1 VTLPD
6 GPALVIA
13 GAGSGKTRVLTSRIG
28 YLLAEGRARP
38 HEVLAITFT
47 NRAAGEMRDRVDQ
60 LVGASRGM
68 WVMTFHAACG
78 RILRREADRLGYRSN
93 FTIYDQADQVRVV
106 RACLEELGRDPK
118 RFPPRGIHSRISSE
132 KNRLVSATQ
141 FRESIGNFFE
151 QVVADV
157 FELYERRLHASNAM
171 DFDDLL
177 VRSVELL
184 ESFDD
189 VRDRWQGAFN
199 HLLVDEYQDTN
210 HAQYRIVRLLSDGHR
225 NVFVVGDVDQ
235 AIYTWRG
242 ADIRNILDFERDFPD
257 ARVVRLEQNYR
268 SSQRILDAAN
278 AVIEHNAGRVEKRLW
293 SDLGAGEPIR
303 VVEAEDEHDEAR
315 IVAARIGGLLEAGS
329 SASEIA
335 VFYRTNAQSRV
346 LEDLL
351 VRHGVPYQVIGG
363 PRFYERAEIKDAMAY
378 LNVLDNPSDDVSLRR
393 IINQPRRGIG
403 DASVDRLSATAGFSG
418 RSLWDALEDP
428 DAAGLGT
435 ASARSVRA
443 FRAMMDDL
451 RDRAVE
457 LPVGEL
463 MELLFERN
471 GVIEL
476 LEAERT
482 IEASGRIENLQ
493 ELVGVAREYVARS
506 EEPSLA
512 GFLQEV
518 SLTADADALAAADE
532 SGGGRVTLMTL
543 HNAKGLEFDAVFVIG
558 MEQNLFPHAR
568 SIEEANI
575 EEERRLCYVA
585 ITRARRELALVY
597 ARQRTLFGARG
608 FNAPSQFIAEIPENL
623 IEHERRP
630 ASFGSTVRG
639 TSSSGGGWQPSSA
652 GATTQLQGIAPRD
665 DAPTLSVGDNVVH
678 DQLGE
683 GVVTGTADGGQVIVR
698 FRSDGSER
706 RLLLA
711 YAPLKRI

>member
-1 VTLPD
+1 M
-6 GPALVIA
+6 
-13 GAGSGKTRVLTSRIG
+13 TRRASSR
-28 YLLAEGRARP
+28 RAS
-38 HEVLAITFT
+38 A
-47 NRAAGEMRDRVDQ
+47 DC
-60 LVGASRGM
+60 SR
-68 WVMTFHAACG
+68 
-78 RILRREADRLGYRSN
+78 
-93 FTIYDQADQVRVV
+93 
-106 RACLEELGRDPK
+106 
-118 RFPPRGIHSRISSE
+118 
-132 KNRLVSATQ
+132 
-141 FRESIGNFFE
+141 
-151 QVVADV
+151 
-157 FELYERRLHASNAM
+157 
-171 DFDDLL
+171 
-177 VRSVELL
+177 
-184 ESFDD
+184 
-189 VRDRWQGAFN
+189 
-199 HLLVDEYQDTN
+199 
-210 HAQYRIVRLLSDGHR
+210 
-225 NVFVVGDVDQ
+225 
-235 AIYTWRG
+235 
-242 ADIRNILDFERDFPD
+242 
-257 ARVVRLEQNYR
+257 
-268 SSQRILDAAN
+268 
-278 AVIEHNAGRVEKRLW
+278 
-293 SDLGAGEPIR
+293 
-303 VVEAEDEHDEAR
+303 
-315 IVAARIGGLLEAGS
+315 AGS
-329 SASEIA
+329 SASDIA

-378 LNVLDNPSDDVSLRR
+378 LSVLDNPSDEIALRR

-630 ASFGSTVRG
+630 ASFGSTARG
-639 TSSSGGGWQPSSA
+639 TTSSGGGWQPSSA

-665 DAPTLSVGDNVVH
+665 DAPTLSVGDNVMH

>member
-1 VTLPD
+1 
-6 GPALVIA
+6 
-13 GAGSGKTRVLTSRIG
+13 
-28 YLLAEGRARP
+28 
-38 HEVLAITFT
+38 
-47 NRAAGEMRDRVDQ
+47 
-60 LVGASRGM
+60 
-68 WVMTFHAACG
+68 
-78 RILRREADRLGYRSN
+78 
-93 FTIYDQADQVRVV
+93 
-106 RACLEELGRDPK
+106 
-118 RFPPRGIHSRISSE
+118 
-132 KNRLVSATQ
+132 
-141 FRESIGNFFE
+141 
-151 QVVADV
+151 
-157 FELYERRLHASNAM
+157 
-171 DFDDLL
+171 
-177 VRSVELL
+177 
-184 ESFDD
+184 
-189 VRDRWQGAFN
+189 
-199 HLLVDEYQDTN
+199 
-210 HAQYRIVRLLSDGHR
+210 
-225 NVFVVGDVDQ
+225 
-235 AIYTWRG
+235 
-242 ADIRNILDFERDFPD
+242 
-257 ARVVRLEQNYR
+257 
-268 SSQRILDAAN
+268 
-278 AVIEHNAGRVEKRLW
+278 
-293 SDLGAGEPIR
+293 
-303 VVEAEDEHDEAR
+303 
-315 IVAARIGGLLEAGS
+315 
-329 SASEIA
+329 
-335 VFYRTNAQSRV
+335 V

-378 LNVLDNPSDDVSLRR
+378 LSVLDNPSDDVALRR

-403 DASVDRLSATAGFSG
+403 DASVDRLSATAGFAS
-418 RSLWDALEDP
+418 RTLWAALEDP
-428 DAAGLGT
+428 ESAGLG
-435 ASARSVRA
+435 AAAARSVRA

-457 LPVGEL
+457 LPVGD
-463 MELLFERN
+463 LLEHLLERN

-482 IEASGRIENLQ
+482 IEATGRIENLQ
-493 ELVGVAREYVARS
+493 ELVGVAREYGARS

-518 SLTADADALAAADE
+518 SLTADADALAAADAE
-532 SGGGRVTLMTL
+532 NGSGRVTLMTL

-568 SIEEANI
+568 SIEEANL

-585 ITRARRELALVY
+585 ITRARRELMLVY

-639 TSSSGGGWQPSSA
+639 GGGGWQPSSA
-652 GATTQLQGIAPRD
+652 GAITQLQGVAPRD
-665 DAPTLSVGDNVVH
+665 DAPTLSVGDNVLH

>member
-1 VTLPD
+1 
-6 GPALVIA
+6 
-13 GAGSGKTRVLTSRIG
+13 
-28 YLLAEGRARP
+28 
-38 HEVLAITFT
+38 
-47 NRAAGEMRDRVDQ
+47 M
-60 LVGASRGM
+60 
-68 WVMTFHAACG
+68 
-78 RILRREADRLGYRSN
+78 
-93 FTIYDQADQVRVV
+93 
-106 RACLEELGRDPK
+106 
-118 RFPPRGIHSRISSE
+118 
-132 KNRLVSATQ
+132 
-141 FRESIGNFFE
+141 
-151 QVVADV
+151 
-157 FELYERRLHASNAM
+157 
-171 DFDDLL
+171 
-177 VRSVELL
+177 
-184 ESFDD
+184 
-189 VRDRWQGAFN
+189 
-199 HLLVDEYQDTN
+199 
-210 HAQYRIVRLLSDGHR
+210 
-225 NVFVVGDVDQ
+225 
-235 AIYTWRG
+235 
-242 ADIRNILDFERDFPD
+242 
-257 ARVVRLEQNYR
+257 
-268 SSQRILDAAN
+268 
-278 AVIEHNAGRVEKRLW
+278 
-293 SDLGAGEPIR
+293 
-303 VVEAEDEHDEAR
+303 
-315 IVAARIGGLLEAGS
+315 
-329 SASEIA
+329 
-335 VFYRTNAQSRV
+335 

-378 LNVLDNPSDDVSLRR
+378 LSVLDNPSDEIALRR

-418 RSLWDALEDP
+418 RSLWAALEDP
-428 DAAGLGT
+428 EAAGLGT
-435 ASARSVRA
+435 AAARSVRA

-463 MELLFERN
+463 MELLLERN

-585 ITRARRELALVY
+585 ITRARRELVLVY

-639 TSSSGGGWQPSSA
+639 RQQRRRLAALQRRRDHAAAGNRPARRRTDPLRGRQRRARPARRGRRDGHGRRRPGDRALPLRRLGAPAAAGLRARSSGSDAGGA
-652 GATTQLQGIAPRD
+652 GFMPVGIIRPLR
-665 DAPTLSVGDNVVH
+665 GD
-678 DQLGE
+678 
-683 GVVTGTADGGQVIVR
+683 
-698 FRSDGSER
+698 
-706 RLLLA
+706 
-711 YAPLKRI
+711 

>member
-1 VTLPD
+1 
-6 GPALVIA
+6 
-13 GAGSGKTRVLTSRIG
+13 
-28 YLLAEGRARP
+28 
-38 HEVLAITFT
+38 
-47 NRAAGEMRDRVDQ
+47 
-60 LVGASRGM
+60 
-68 WVMTFHAACG
+68 
-78 RILRREADRLGYRSN
+78 
-93 FTIYDQADQVRVV
+93 
-106 RACLEELGRDPK
+106 
-118 RFPPRGIHSRISSE
+118 
-132 KNRLVSATQ
+132 
-141 FRESIGNFFE
+141 
-151 QVVADV
+151 
-157 FELYERRLHASNAM
+157 
-171 DFDDLL
+171 
-177 VRSVELL
+177 
-184 ESFDD
+184 
-189 VRDRWQGAFN
+189 
-199 HLLVDEYQDTN
+199 
-210 HAQYRIVRLLSDGHR
+210 
-225 NVFVVGDVDQ
+225 
-235 AIYTWRG
+235 
-242 ADIRNILDFERDFPD
+242 
-257 ARVVRLEQNYR
+257 
-268 SSQRILDAAN
+268 
-278 AVIEHNAGRVEKRLW
+278 
-293 SDLGAGEPIR
+293 
-303 VVEAEDEHDEAR
+303 
-315 IVAARIGGLLEAGS
+315 
-329 SASEIA
+329 
-335 VFYRTNAQSRV
+335 
-346 LEDLL
+346 
-351 VRHGVPYQVIGG
+351 
-363 PRFYERAEIKDAMAY
+363 MAY
-378 LNVLDNPSDDVSLRR
+378 LSVLDNPSDEIALRR

-428 DAAGLGT
+428 EAAGLGT
-435 ASARSVRA
+435 AAARSVRA

-457 LPVGEL
+457 LPVGDL
-463 MELLFERN
+463 MELLLERN

-532 SGGGRVTLMTL
+532 SGSGRVTLMTL

-585 ITRARRELALVY
+585 ITRARRELTLVY

-639 TSSSGGGWQPSSA
+639 GSSGGWQPSSA